1 MTLWEVITSAREGY
15 VGAFRRAIREQ
26 QGKLRDLSTEVWV
39 TPQGAEHVPAAYRSF
54 RADLLWQREEDG
66 APMVGAFDAGAA
78 GVGEMCATTYPEGQE
93 LSVLFLRW
101 DHCEFQCTPAVE
113 VGDALATWLSEWG
126 DRADGHGTDTDGLRS
141 AVHSVT
147 PPERSPDGSAI
158 GFAVDFGSAPREAF
172 TALIA
177 TLLACGV
184 TRIQVGA

>member
-1 MTLWEVITSAREGY
+1 
-15 VGAFRRAIREQ
+15 
-26 QGKLRDLSTEVWV
+26 
-39 TPQGAEHVPAAYRSF
+39 
-54 RADLLWQREEDG
+54 
-66 APMVGAFDAGAA
+66 
-78 GVGEMCATTYPEGQE
+78 MCATTYPDGQE

-147 PPERSPDGSAI
+147 PPERSPDGSAV